1 MLSVRG
7 LAGSGIENVVSIYC
21 SIKAFYQVSE
31 ASFSKELL
39 EVSSNKRGNS
49 VSIKEVEAST

>member
-1 MLSVRG
+1 MLSVQG
-7 LAGSGIENVVSIYC
+7 LAGSGIGSVVSRYC
-21 SIKAFYQVSE
+21 SKKTFYQVSE

-39 EVSSNKRGNS
+39 KVSSNKRGNS